1 MPLAK
6 LLRLDVVRYDCLLRL
21 ESLATDYQKL
31 LDIMENRGVRTEEFE
46 RVPVLNTLRSES
58 STNLMMKQSLQS
70 KIAQLYEEYFKLLG
84 YDHSLVCTYMIFLL
98 AALANVALHPSTGT
112 LWGNCVSSIGT
123 IG

>member
-31 LDIMENRGVRTEEFE
+31 LEIMEKRGVRTEEFE
-46 RVPVLNTLRSES
+46 RVPVLNTSRSES

-70 KIAQLYEEYFKLLG
+70 KIAQLYEEDFKLLG
-84 YDHSLVCTYMIFLL
+84 YDHSLVCT
-98 AALANVALHPSTGT
+98 
-112 LWGNCVSSIGT
+112 
-123 IG
+123 